1 MAAEDQPKGK
11 SKWRVV
17 KWAILCFITLAIA
30 AVFGRALSI
39 AMESSG
45 RATCK
50 NHLKKIGLAMHIYA
64 SDHDDN
70 FPQGETAVEVFS
82 ELIEG
87 EYLADERVGGY
98 DRYPVY
104 VCPSARDDVKAWKR
118 TRKLTEETCSYEF
131 VGGVNADSSPE
142 FIAGFDKSADYHWT
156 RVLGITLS
164 GAKGRNVLFTDTHVE
179 WMREDRFQDEMSWQ
193 REMMKRLEE
202 GEELIQ
208 FHEWREASKEEEIQ

>member
-1 MAAEDQPKGK
+1 MTAEGQPKKK

-17 KWAILCFITLAIA
+17 KWAILLIIGLVI
-30 AVFGRALSI
+30 VIVLGRALSI
-39 AMESSG
+39 AMKSRD
-45 RATCK
+45 RARCK
-50 NHLKKIGLAMHIYA
+50 NNLKQIGLAMHIY
-64 SDHDDN
+64 SNDYGN
-70 FPQGETAVEVFS
+70 RFPQGETGAEVIAKLVEEGHLDAGEQEAVH
-82 ELIEG
+82 
-87 EYLADERVGGY
+87 
-98 DRYPVY
+98 
-104 VCPSARDDVKAWKR
+104 VCPGAKDDVKAWKR